1 MQLHD
6 FYLSG
11 NCYKVRLFLGLIGQP
26 AELLTVDLPHG
37 AQKHPEFLALNPRG
51 QVPVLVDNG
60 QPLVDSQAILVYLAR
75 RYADAHWYPLDA
87 VAQAQIAGWLSL
99 TANEIH
105 NGVARARI
113 GLKFGRQVDL
123 EDAQARGR
131 QVLELV
137 NAHLTNRT
145 WLVGEQPTIADVAV
159 YPYLAMAEEGG
170 LELAP
175 YPYLNSWLARIR
187 ALPGYLDLPHFHGA
201 RRTE

>member
-11 NCYKVRLFLGLIGQP
+11 NCYKVRLFLGLIAQP
-26 AELLTVDLPHG
+26 AELVNVDLPRG
-37 AQKHPEFLALNPRG
+37 AQKRPEFLALNPRG
-51 QVPVLVDNG
+51 QVPVLVDDG

-75 RYADAHWYPLDA
+75 RYADTHWHPQDA
-87 VAQAQIAGWLSL
+87 FSQGQIAGWLSL

-105 NGVARARI
+105 NGVARARV
-113 GLKFGRQVDL
+113 GLKFGRPVDL

-137 NAHLTNRT
+137 NAHLANRS

-175 YPYLNSWLARIR
+175 YPHLNSWIARIR
-187 ALPGYLDLPHFHGA
+187 ALPGYVDLPRF
-201 RRTE
+201 

>member
-11 NCYKVRLFLGLIGQP
+11 NCYKVRLFLGLLGLQ
-26 AELLTVDLPHG
+26 AEMLNVDLPCG

-51 QVPVLVDNG
+51 QVPVLVDDG

-75 RYADAHWYPLDA
+75 RYGEAHWYPQDA
-87 VAQAQIAGWLSL
+87 LSQGLISGWLSL

-105 NGVARARI
+105 NGAARARV
-113 GLKFGRQVDL
+113 GLKFGRPVDL

-137 NAHLTNRT
+137 DTHLAGRL
-145 WLVGEQPTIADVAV
+145 WLVGDQPTIADVAV
-159 YPYLAMAEEGG
+159 YPYLALADEGG
-170 LELAP
+170 LDLAP
-175 YPYLNSWLARIR
+175 YENLAAWFARLR
-187 ALPGYLDLPHFHGA
+187 ALPGYLDLP
-201 RRTE
+201 RL

>member
-26 AELLTVDLPHG
+26 AELLTVDLPKG
-37 AQKHPEFLALNPRG
+37 AQKRPEFLALNPRG
-51 QVPVLVDNG
+51 QVPVLVDDG

-87 VAQAQIAGWLSL
+87 VTQALIASWLSL

-105 NGVARARI
+105 NGAARARI
-113 GLKFGRQVDL
+113 GLKFGRPIDL
-123 EDAQARGR
+123 DDAQARGR

-137 NAHLTNRT
+137 DAHLADRA

-159 YPYLAMAEEGG
+159 YPYLAMADEGG
-170 LELAP
+170 LDLAP
-175 YPYLNSWLARIR
+175 YAHLNAWFERIR
-187 ALPGYLDLPHFHGA
+187 ALPGYVELPHF
-201 RRTE
+201 

>member
-26 AELLTVDLPHG
+26 AELLTVDLPKG
-37 AQKHPEFLALNPRG
+37 AQKRPEFLALNPRG
-51 QVPVLVDNG
+51 QVPVLVDDG

-87 VAQAQIAGWLSL
+87 VAQAQIASWLSL
-99 TANEIH
+99 TSNEIH
-105 NGVARARI
+105 NGAARARI
-113 GLKFGRQVDL
+113 GLKFGRPIDL
-123 EDAQARGR
+123 DDAQARGR

-137 NAHLTNRT
+137 DAHLADRA

-159 YPYLAMAEEGG
+159 YPYLAMADEGG
-170 LELAP
+170 LDLAP
-175 YPYLNSWLARIR
+175 YAHLNAWFERIR
-187 ALPGYLDLPHFHGA
+187 ALPGYVELPHF
-201 RRTE
+201 